1 MGNVTE
7 TSYNDAKHPYLAS
20 SEIVTA
26 ENGEWLSKTL
36 YDYDDKTEDLLWEE
50 ESFKDGESI
59 KTEWKYDKCGQETQE
74 IVTKDGKPDSTT
86 QTDYQ
91 EEGTG
96 TVQTTTVTQ
105 GKEVELQWSRPM
117 LWGVK

>member
-36 YDYDDKTEDLLWEE
+36 YD
-50 ESFKDGESI
+50 
-59 KTEWKYDKCGQETQE
+59 
-74 IVTKDGKPDSTT
+74 
-86 QTDYQ
+86 
-91 EEGTG
+91 
-96 TVQTTTVTQ
+96 
-105 GKEVELQWSRPM
+105 
-117 LWGVK
+117 